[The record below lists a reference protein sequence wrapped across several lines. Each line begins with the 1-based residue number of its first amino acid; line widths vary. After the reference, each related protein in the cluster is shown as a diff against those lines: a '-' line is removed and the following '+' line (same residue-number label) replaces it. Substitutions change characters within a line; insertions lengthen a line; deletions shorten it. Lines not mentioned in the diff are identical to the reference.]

1 MGPIRGFRGE
11 QVVDSDPGYDEA
23 RAVFNAMVDRRPAL
37 IARCT
42 DEEDVALALAHARQ
56 AGLEVTVRAGGHSVA
71 GLSMNDGG
79 VVIDVRPMAEV
90 TIDAPRRLARCGAG
104 ATWSEF
110 DLRAQAFGLATTGG
124 RVSSTGVAGFTLG
137 GGSGW
142 IERRHGLACDNLVS
156 VELVTAAGERARA
169 SEDENPE
176 LFWALRGGGGN
187 FGVVTA
193 LEFRLHEIGPMVYGG
208 LALFDPADA
217 PAVATAF
224 RDFHSPGPEEAGLAL
239 AFVPAPPAPFVPPEW
254 HGRVMPAIA
263 GMWAGAAEEGAHALG
278 DLLAAATPVANV
290 FGELP
295 YAEFQSMIDD
305 PPGLRNWWTAE
316 YLSDF
321 PDDAVAE
328 YCDYAADMPVSSTQL
343 LLVPWGGAVARA
355 EDTTPLAKRDA
366 AWVIHPFAV
375 WEGAD
380 RDAEHVGWGRA
391 VRERFAPWTTG
402 GIYLNFIGDEGQD
415 RVRAAFGPAYDR
427 LAAVKAA
434 WDPDNVFHGNQNI
447 APAEV
452 GAAG

>member
-90 TIDAPRRLARCGAG
+90 TIDGPRRLARCGAG

-217 PAVATAF
+217 LAVATAF

-328 YCDYAADMPVSSTQL
+328 YCAYGADMPVSFTQL

>member
-1 MGPIRGFRGE
+1 MGPIRDFRGE
-11 QVVDSDPGYDEA
+11 QVVESDPGYDEA

-37 IARCT
+37 IARCA
-42 DEEDVALALAHARQ
+42 DEEDVARALAYART
-56 AGLEVTVRAGGHSVA
+56 AGLAVAVRAGGHSVA
-71 GLSMNDGG
+71 GLSLNDGG
-79 VVIDVRPMAEV
+79 VVIDVRAMAEV
-90 TIDAPRRLARCGAG
+90 TVDARRRVARCGAG

-110 DLRAQAFGLATTGG
+110 DLRTQAFGLATTGG
-124 RVSSTGVAGFTLG
+124 RVSSTGVAGLTLG

-142 IERRHGLACDNLVS
+142 IERRHGLSCDNLVA

-169 SEDENPE
+169 SEDENPD

-193 LEFRLHEIGPMVYGG
+193 LEFRLHEIGPMVYAG

-217 PAVATAF
+217 HAVATAF

-239 AFVPAPPAPFVPPEW
+239 AFVTAPPAPFVPPEW
-254 HGRVMPAIA
+254 QGRVMPAIA
-263 GMWAGAAEEGAHALG
+263 GMWAGSPQDGAHALSG
-278 DLLAAATPVANV
+278 LLAAAQPVANV
-290 FGELP
+290 FGEMP

-321 PDDAVAE
+321 PDEAVAE
-328 YCDYAADMPVSSTQL
+328 FCAFGAEMPASATQL

-375 WEGAD
+375 WEGAE
-380 RDAEHVGWGRA
+380 RDAEHVAWGRS
-391 VRERFAPWTTG
+391 VRERFGPWTTG
-402 GIYLNFIGDEGQD
+402 GTYLNFIGDEGQD

-427 LAAVKAA
+427 LAAVKAE

-447 APAEV
+447 APAAV
-452 GAAG
+452 GASG